1 MHPMKPTAI
10 ACLLAVLLLLCT
22 ACGDSHRA
30 YSYYE
35 FVCEGDMTVT
45 HGSAAAAVLSDG
57 DELALLKLWGNAWT
71 VGKVNGTFDYA
82 FSWENTT
89 IHYNSKR
96 GVFRLGD
103 TKKILELSDE
113 ERETVERILGTE
125 PA

>member
-1 MHPMKPTAI
+1 MKKTIVLCLCAI
-10 ACLLAVLLLLCT
+10 LLLALT
-22 ACGDSHRA
+22 ACGDRTQS

-45 HGSAAAAVLSDG
+45 HGSEAAAVLSDE

-71 VGKVNGTFDYA
+71 VGKVNGAFDYA

-113 ERETVERILGTE
+113 ERETVERILGVD

>member
-1 MHPMKPTAI
+1 MHPMKPTAV

-22 ACGDSHRA
+22 ACGDSHRS

-45 HGSAAAAVLSDG
+45 HGSAAAAVLSDE

-71 VGKVNGTFDYA
+71 VGKVNGAFDYA

-113 ERETVERILGTE
+113 ERETVETIIEKLT
-125 PA
+125 

>member
-1 MHPMKPTAI
+1 MKKTIVLCLSAI
-10 ACLLAVLLLLCT
+10 LLLALT
-22 ACGDSHRA
+22 ACGDRTQS

-45 HGSAAAAVLSDG
+45 HGSEAAAVLSDE

-71 VGKVNGTFDYA
+71 VGKVNGAFDYA

-113 ERETVERILGTE
+113 ERETVERILGVD

>member
-22 ACGDSHRA
+22 ACGDSHRS

-45 HGSAAAAVLSDG
+45 HGSAAAAVLSDE

-71 VGKVNGTFDYA
+71 VGKVNGAFDYA
-82 FSWENTT
+82 FAWENTT
-89 IHYNSKR
+89 IHYNSRR

-113 ERETVERILGTE
+113 ERETVETIIEKRT
-125 PA
+125 

>member
-1 MHPMKPTAI
+1 MKKTIVLCLSAI
-10 ACLLAVLLLLCT
+10 LLLAFT
-22 ACGDSHRA
+22 ACGDRTQS

-35 FVCEGDMTVT
+35 FVCEGNMTVT
-45 HGSAAAAVLSDG
+45 HGSEAAAVLSDE
-57 DELALLKLWGNAWT
+57 DELAMLKLWGNAWT
-71 VGKVNGTFDYA
+71 VGKVNGAFDYA

-113 ERETVERILGTE
+113 DRETVERILGLD
-125 PA
+125 PK